1 MDARD
6 LCLHLEKAA
15 LAQGCVR
22 RQVTELGLGCSL
34 SVNFIV
40 RTLHVV
46 ILRIQ
51 WKFGMKQLNKQLTPC
66 QQ

>member
-1 MDARD
+1 MDERD

-40 RTLHVV
+40 RTLRDDFEDSVEIWYETV
-46 ILRIQ
+46 
-51 WKFGMKQLNKQLTPC
+51 KQLTQC